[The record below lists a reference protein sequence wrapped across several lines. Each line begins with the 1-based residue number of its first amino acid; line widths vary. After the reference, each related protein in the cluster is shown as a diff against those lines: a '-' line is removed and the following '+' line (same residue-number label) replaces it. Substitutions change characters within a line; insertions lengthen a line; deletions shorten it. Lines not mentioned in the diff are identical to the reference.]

1 MDFNKR
7 YGQGFNFKVENFEA
21 EEDTNME
28 IRTIEVGG
36 FMSMFCSLRMPYGKP
51 PRVTGM
57 CDFYFE
63 NDTMNYGALVAPDAK
78 DIELA
83 QTLIKRGDEHAKP
96 LRGIIVWARIT
107 APLYLFTEL
116 ETYVVGHQRL
126 FSESTMNEECRGL
139 QGEEL
144 QEAKRAISFGRVI
157 SKVDC
162 FSYQTLRRI
171 CIQRANHRLPEWHQF
186 IDWVHTL
193 PLAEELI
200 FVGL

>member
-1 MDFNKR
+1 MIKNE
-7 YGQGFNFKVENFEA
+7 GGFNFKVVDFDADEN
-21 EEDTNME
+21 TNME

-36 FMSMFCSLRMPYGKP
+36 FMSMFCSLRMPYGKH
-51 PRVTGM
+51 PRAKGM
-57 CDFYFE
+57 CDFYFD
-63 NDTMNYGALVAPDAK
+63 NGTMNYGALITPDDK

-83 QTLIKRGDEHAKP
+83 QKLILRGDEHAKP

-107 APLYLFTEL
+107 APIYLWWEL
-116 ETYVVGHQRL
+116 EQYVVGRQRL
-126 FSESTMNEECRGL
+126 FSESTMNDECKSL
-139 QGEEL
+139 QGEAL
-144 QEAKRAISFGRVI
+144 QEARRAISFGRVI

-171 CIQRANHRLPEWHQF
+171 CAQRANHRLPEWHEF

-200 FVGL
+200 FVGR

>member
-1 MDFNKR
+1 
-7 YGQGFNFKVENFEA
+7 
-21 EEDTNME
+21 ME

-36 FMSMFCSLRMPYGKP
+36 FMSMFCSLRMPYGKH
-51 PRVTGM
+51 PRAKGM
-57 CDFYFE
+57 CDFYFD
-63 NDTMNYGALVAPDAK
+63 NGTMNYGALITPDDK

-83 QTLIKRGDEHAKP
+83 QKLILRGDEHAKP
-96 LRGIIVWARIT
+96 LRGIIAWARIT
-107 APLYLFTEL
+107 APLYWWVEA
-116 ETYVVGHQRL
+116 ETYTVGHQRL

-144 QEAKRAISFGRVI
+144 QAAKREISFGRVI

-171 CIQRANHRLPEWHQF
+171 CQQRANHRLPEWHQF

>member
-36 FMSMFCSLRMPYGKP
+36 FMSMFCYLRMPYGKP

-63 NDTMNYGALVAPDAK
+63 NDTMNYGALVVPDAK

>member
-1 MDFNKR
+1 MIKNE
-7 YGQGFNFKVENFEA
+7 GGFNFKVVDFDADEN
-21 EEDTNME
+21 TNME

-36 FMSMFCSLRMPYGKP
+36 FMSMFCSLRMPYGKH
-51 PRVTGM
+51 PRAKGM
-57 CDFYFE
+57 CDFYFD
-63 NDTMNYGALVAPDAK
+63 NGTMNYGALITPDDK

-83 QTLIKRGDEHAKP
+83 QKLILRGDEHAKP

-107 APLYLFTEL
+107 APIYLWWEL
-116 ETYVVGHQRL
+116 EQYVVGRQRL
-126 FSESTMNEECRGL
+126 FSESTMNDECKSL
-139 QGEEL
+139 QGEAL
-144 QEAKRAISFGRVI
+144 QEARRAISFGRVI

-171 CIQRANHRLPEWHQF
+171 CAQRANHRLPEWHEF

-193 PLAEELI
+193 PLADELI

>member
-1 MDFNKR
+1 MIKND
-7 YGQGFNFKVENFEA
+7 GGFNFKVVDFDADEN
-21 EEDTNME
+21 TNME

-36 FMSMFCSLRMPYGKP
+36 FMSMFCSLRMPYGKH
-51 PRVTGM
+51 PRAKGM
-57 CDFYFE
+57 CDFYFD
-63 NDTMNYGALVAPDAK
+63 NGTMNYGALITPDDK

-83 QTLIKRGDEHAKP
+83 QKLILRGDEHAKP
-96 LRGIIVWARIT
+96 LRGIIAWARIT
-107 APLYLFTEL
+107 APIYLWWEL
-116 ETYVVGHQRL
+116 EQYVVGRQRL
-126 FSESTMNEECRGL
+126 FSESTMNDECKSL

-144 QEAKRAISFGRVI
+144 QEARRAISFGRVI

-171 CIQRANHRLPEWHQF
+171 CSQRANHRLPEWHEF